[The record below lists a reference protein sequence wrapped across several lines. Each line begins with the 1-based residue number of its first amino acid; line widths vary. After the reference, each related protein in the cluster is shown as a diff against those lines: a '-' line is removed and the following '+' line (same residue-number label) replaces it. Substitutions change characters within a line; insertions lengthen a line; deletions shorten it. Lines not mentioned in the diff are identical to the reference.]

1 MRSMTGFG
9 FGEADLDSGR
19 VVVEIRSLNH
29 RFLDVRVRLPTDLQD
44 QASYLEQLARAELG
58 RGRYDVGVRVE
69 GSTEA
74 RLFSED
80 RARSVYQALAKLRD
94 ELAPGTELPVSVL
107 GHLSHLITTSPA
119 DTETPVQAAL
129 GAAMKRA
136 LSALMQMRQTE
147 GQSLRQELEGRL
159 ASARSAAARIAER
172 APEAITHQHQRLKER
187 VARLLHDTGAQL
199 DPSRLAQEVALL
211 ADKSDITEEL
221 VRLDSHF
228 DQFESLLAAPD
239 AVGRRLDF
247 LLQEMARESN
257 TIGAKSQDA
266 GLSHLVVELKAE
278 VERLRE
284 QVQNVE

>member
-9 FGEADLDSGR
+9 FGEADLDNGR

-29 RFLDVRVRLPTDLQD
+29 RFLDVRVRLPADLQD
-44 QASYLEQLARAELG
+44 QASYLEQVARAELG

-69 GSTEA
+69 GNAQPT
-74 RLFSED
+74 LFSEE
-80 RARSVYQALAKLRD
+80 RARAVYQALARLRD

-107 GHLSHLITTSPA
+107 GQLAHLITTSPT
-119 DTETPVQAAL
+119 DTQSPVQTAL
-129 GAAMKRA
+129 ASAMKRA
-136 LSALMQMRQTE
+136 LHALMQMRETE
-147 GQSLRQELEGRL
+147 GQSLREELESRL
-159 ASARSAAARIAER
+159 KNARAAAARIAER

-187 VARLLHDTGAQL
+187 VGRLLGDTGIQL

-221 VRLDSHF
+221 VRLESHF
-228 DQFESLLAAPD
+228 DQFESLLQESD
-239 AVGRRLDF
+239 AVGRRLYF

>member
-1 MRSMTGFG
+1 MTGFG
-9 FGEADLDSGR
+9 FGEADLDTGR

-29 RFLDVRVRLPTDLQD
+29 RFLDVRVRLPADLQD
-44 QASYLEQLARAELG
+44 QASYLEQLARSELG

-69 GSTEA
+69 GNTQA
-74 RLFSED
+74 RPFSEE
-80 RARSVYQALAKLRD
+80 RARGVYQALARLRD

-107 GHLSHLITTSPA
+107 GQLSHLITASPS
-119 DTETPVQAAL
+119 DTESPVKAAL
-129 GAAMKRA
+129 ASAMKGA
-136 LSALMQMRQTE
+136 LEALMRMRATE
-147 GQSLRQELEGRL
+147 GQTLRQELETRL
-159 ASARSAAARIAER
+159 ERARAAAQRIAER

-187 VARLLHDTGAQL
+187 VSRLLGDTGVQL
-199 DPSRLAQEVALL
+199 DPTRLAQEVALL

-221 VRLDSHF
+221 VRLESHF
-228 DQFESLLAAPD
+228 DQFASLLSD
-239 AVGRRLDF
+239 SQAVGRRLDF